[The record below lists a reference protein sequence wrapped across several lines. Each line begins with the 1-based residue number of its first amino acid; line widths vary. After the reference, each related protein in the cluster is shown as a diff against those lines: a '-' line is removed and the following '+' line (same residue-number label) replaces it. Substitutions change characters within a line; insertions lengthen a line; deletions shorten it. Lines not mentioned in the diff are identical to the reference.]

1 METWEWIVLGVAIAA
16 VLLLAL
22 AFVRVRRRRTHL
34 KSRFGPEYER
44 AVEQNGTGVAEKRL
58 TQLEGERDELRL
70 TPLAPAARE
79 RYLDDWRQ
87 VESRFV
93 SDPRDAARAAER
105 LVLRALGEQGYPEDA
120 ADDERLVSL
129 VSVDHP
135 DSADRLRHGHAML
148 ESDDAQA
155 TENLRKAMLDFR
167 SVLEDVLHPA
177 ERSAA

>member
-1 METWEWIVLGVAIAA
+1 M
-16 VLLLAL
+16 
-22 AFVRVRRRRTHL
+22 
-34 KSRFGPEYER
+34 P
-44 AVEQNGTGVAEKRL
+44 
-58 TQLEGERDELRL
+58 
-70 TPLAPAARE
+70 PAARE
-79 RYLDDWRQ
+79 RYLDEWRQ

-105 LVLRALGEQGYPEDA
+105 LVVRALGEQGYPEGA

-135 DSADRLRHGHAML
+135 DIADRFRHGHAML
-148 ESDDAQA
+148 ERVTTRQS

-167 SVLEDVLHPA
+167 SVLEDVLHPS